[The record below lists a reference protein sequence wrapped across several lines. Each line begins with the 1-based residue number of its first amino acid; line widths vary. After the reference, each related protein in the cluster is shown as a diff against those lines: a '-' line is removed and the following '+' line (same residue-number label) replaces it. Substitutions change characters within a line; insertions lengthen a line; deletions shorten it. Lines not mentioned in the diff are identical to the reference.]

1 MASNCCLNHDPTT
14 GAPLLGLS
22 LLTSSPNPRPL
33 PELLPFKKG
42 EKLHEEM
49 SKAHGYAFNMGGS
62 NVLQLE
68 DYKEAG
74 KILMERIWI

>member
-14 GAPLLGLS
+14 G
-22 LLTSSPNPRPL
+22 
-33 PELLPFKKG
+33 G

-49 SKAHGYAFNMGGS
+49 AKAKAKAKAFNMGGS

-68 DYKEAG
+68 DYKEQG
-74 KILMERIWI
+74 KF

>member
-22 LLTSSPNPRPL
+22 LFTSSPNPRPL
-33 PELLPFKKG
+33 
-42 EKLHEEM
+42 
-49 SKAHGYAFNMGGS
+49 
-62 NVLQLE
+62 E

-74 KILMERIWI
+74 KVLMERIWIWKLVFCAISFNIILGLED

>member
-14 GAPLLGLS
+14 G
-22 LLTSSPNPRPL
+22 
-33 PELLPFKKG
+33 G

-49 SKAHGYAFNMGGS
+49 AKAKAKALPYAFNLGGS

-68 DYKEAG
+68 DYKEQG
-74 KILMERIWI
+74 KF

>member
-14 GAPLLGLS
+14 G
-22 LLTSSPNPRPL
+22 
-33 PELLPFKKG
+33 G

-49 SKAHGYAFNMGGS
+49 AKAHRYAFNMGGS

-68 DYKEAG
+68 DYKEQG
-74 KILMERIWI
+74 KF